1 MTDQDNSDDEARA
14 SHTRS
19 RFAKFNDAHDADS
32 EESTESDGDDDDNDT
47 TEPEPEPDS
56 DLPVE
61 DSTTT
66 ELSENIDHHSSDSPG
81 QTMDHSQSNR
91 PWSDATITDTNTDT
105 DTNTNRTSASDHDS
119 SLPPPEEGSHD
130 ISNSTASG
138 SRDSDKESIESV
150 SDSSHDDSGRLWN
163 QISHSDSPAE
173 THTAGDQGESES
185 APVSQSD
192 SSDEMTA
199 DNDQSE
205 TDPVKPTQTNSS
217 TSSETTP
224 TTTTTTDVQTGGR
237 THFSGSQRLLLGED
251 SPRTWNTGFDQ
262 ILEAQQPQNLLL
274 LAPASETVD
283 VLRTCQEHPNWNGG
297 EIVIIK
303 TGASVPGDMSVAELS
318 GDGMEESIETHQI
331 SNQTNLSRLGIMTT
345 RVLDSWQEPN
355 QKTVCSVHTL
365 QAFLQYLGP
374 QKVFQFLHTLS
385 RRLQSAD
392 IDTNYLM
399 TPSDGD
405 RTINT
410 LRPLFDTVIET

>member
-1 MTDQDNSDDEARA
+1 
-14 SHTRS
+14 
-19 RFAKFNDAHDADS
+19 
-32 EESTESDGDDDDNDT
+32 
-47 TEPEPEPDS
+47 
-56 DLPVE
+56 
-61 DSTTT
+61 
-66 ELSENIDHHSSDSPG
+66 
-81 QTMDHSQSNR
+81 
-91 PWSDATITDTNTDT
+91 
-105 DTNTNRTSASDHDS
+105 
-119 SLPPPEEGSHD
+119 
-130 ISNSTASG
+130 
-138 SRDSDKESIESV
+138 
-150 SDSSHDDSGRLWN
+150 
-163 QISHSDSPAE
+163 
-173 THTAGDQGESES
+173 
-185 APVSQSD
+185 
-192 SSDEMTA
+192 
-199 DNDQSE
+199 
-205 TDPVKPTQTNSS
+205 
-217 TSSETTP
+217 
-224 TTTTTTDVQTGGR
+224 
-237 THFSGSQRLLLGED
+237 LLGED